1 MPSRTC
7 TCRRRSRSP
16 DPFSSDYATA
26 RQRFR
31 VAAHG
36 VGAELA
42 HHPIDER
49 GPDGEAL
56 TIDVASMG
64 ARTPERAVVVSS
76 GLHGVEG
83 FVGSA
88 IQLAWLRRLG
98 DGAVTIPADTRVVLL
113 HGLNPYGFAWRRR
126 VNERNVDLNRN
137 FLNTGESY
145 RGVPPGYELVHGLLN
160 PPGPPGR
167 LDAFP
172 FRAGWAICRHG
183 LRTLATAVAA
193 GQYDHPD
200 GLFFGG
206 LEPEEATRLLQA
218 HYDHWI
224 GTAASVVHLDL
235 HSGLGRWGRAQL
247 IIEPDQA
254 AHIDWYR
261 AAFRRVRTVL
271 VGQDAPYA
279 ARGTLGTWLA
289 RRIGAARR
297 CRTAV
302 VEFGTYSQMR
312 VLAALRAE
320 QAVLRVGNRGS
331 PRAVAATRTLMDCFC
346 PSDVGWR
353 QTTVHVGER
362 LVEWALAARV
372 PR

>member
-1 MPSRTC
+1 M
-7 TCRRRSRSP
+7 CRRRSRSP
-16 DPFSSDYATA
+16 DPFSPDYATA

-42 HHPIDER
+42 HQPVDGR

-56 TIDVASMG
+56 TIDVALMG

-83 FVGSA
+83 FIGSA

-98 DGAVTIPADTRVVLL
+98 GGAVAIPADTRVVLL

-137 FLNTGESY
+137 FLDAEESY
-145 RGVPPGYELVHGLLN
+145 RGVPPGYGLVHGLLN
-160 PPGPPGR
+160 PPRPPDR

-183 LRTLATAVAA
+183 LQTVTTAVAA

-206 LEPEEATRLLQA
+206 LEPEESTRLVQA
-218 HYDHWI
+218 HYDDWI
-224 GTAASVVHLDL
+224 GTAATVVHLDL

-247 IIEPDQA
+247 IVEPDQGA
-254 AHIDWYR
+254 YINWYR
-261 AAFRRVRTVL
+261 EAFRPVRTVL
-271 VGQDAPYA
+271 AGEDAPYA
-279 ARGTLGTWLA
+279 ARGTMGTWLA

-302 VEFGTYSQMR
+302 VEFGTYSQVR

-320 QAVLRVGNRGS
+320 QAVRRAGNQS
-331 PRAVAATRTLMDCFC
+331 SLRAVAVARTLMDCFC
-346 PSDVGWR
+346 PNDRGWR
-353 QTTVHVGER
+353 QTTVQVGDR
-362 LVEWALAARV
+362 LVEQALAARV

>member
-1 MPSRTC
+1 
-7 TCRRRSRSP
+7 
-16 DPFSSDYATA
+16 
-26 RQRFR
+26 
-31 VAAHG
+31 
-36 VGAELA
+36 
-42 HHPIDER
+42 
-49 GPDGEAL
+49 
-56 TIDVASMG
+56 MG
-64 ARTPERAVVVSS
+64 AQTPERAVVVSS

-137 FLNTGESY
+137 FLDAGESY

-160 PPGPPGR
+160 PPGAPGR
-167 LDAFP
+167 LDPFP

-183 LRTLATAVAA
+183 FRTLATAVAA

-206 LEPEEATRLLQA
+206 LEPEESTRLVQA
-218 HYDHWI
+218 HYDDWI
-224 GTAASVVHLDL
+224 GTAANIVHLDL

-254 AHIDWYR
+254 AHADWYR
-261 AAFRRVRTVL
+261 AAFRPVRTVL
-271 VGQDAPYA
+271 AGEDAPYS
-279 ARGTLGTWLA
+279 ARGTLGKWLA
-289 RRIGAARR
+289 RHVGTARR

-302 VEFGTYSQMR
+302 VEFGTYSQVR

-320 QAVLRVGNRGS
+320 QAILRVGNRGS

-346 PSDVGWR
+346 PNDIGWR
-353 QTTVHVGER
+353 QTTVQVGGR
-362 LVEWALAARV
+362 LVEQALAAK
-372 PR
+372 